1 MKLIPQ
7 LKVTYILL
15 IEELFTI
22 YISNKDTK
30 VNNYTLIKNTKVS
43 IIKTHINNMLIWSNQ
58 ETV

>member
-43 IIKTHINNMLIWSNQ
+43 VIKTHINNMLIWSNQ

>member
-43 IIKTHINNMLIWSNQ
+43 IIKTHINNMLIWSKQ
-58 ETV
+58 EAV